1 MILKLKDWPLKKI
14 NLLKL
19 RVNKKVKLMK
29 QKLNKERN
37 NIITMIVIVDIMTVM
52 EESIITIMIVDLITE
67 VNMKTEEV
75 EIITTRRE
83 NIVIMKKNVV
93 NKKTE
98 TTKKT

>member
-1 MILKLKDWPLKKI
+1 
-14 NLLKL
+14 
-19 RVNKKVKLMK
+19 VNKKVKLMK

-37 NIITMIVIVDIMTVM
+37 NLITMIVIVDIMTVM
-52 EESIITIMIVDLITE
+52 EEDIITIMIVDLITE

-75 EIITTRRE
+75 ETITTRRE

>member
-19 RVNKKVKLMK
+19 RVGKKVKLVK
-29 QKLNKERN
+29 PKLNKERVL
-37 NIITMIVIVDIMTVM
+37 ITMIVIADIMTVM
-52 EESIITIMIVDLITE
+52 EEDIITIMIVDLITE
-67 VNMKTEEV
+67 VNMETEEV

>member
-19 RVNKKVKLMK
+19 RVGKKVKLVK
-29 QKLNKERN
+29 PKLNKERVL
-37 NIITMIVIVDIMTVM
+37 ITMIVIADIMTVM
-52 EESIITIMIVDLITE
+52 EEDIIIIMIVDLITE

-75 EIITTRRE
+75 ETITTRRE

>member
-75 EIITTRRE
+75 EIITTRR
-83 NIVIMKKNVV
+83 
-93 NKKTE
+93 
-98 TTKKT
+98 

>member
-1 MILKLKDWPLKKI
+1 
-14 NLLKL
+14 
-19 RVNKKVKLMK
+19 MK

>member
-1 MILKLKDWPLKKI
+1 
-14 NLLKL
+14 
-19 RVNKKVKLMK
+19 MK

-37 NIITMIVIVDIMTVM
+37 NLITMIVIVDIMTVM
-52 EESIITIMIVDLITE
+52 EEDIITIMIVDLITE

-75 EIITTRRE
+75 ETITTRRE
-83 NIVIMKKNVV
+83 NIMIMKKNVV